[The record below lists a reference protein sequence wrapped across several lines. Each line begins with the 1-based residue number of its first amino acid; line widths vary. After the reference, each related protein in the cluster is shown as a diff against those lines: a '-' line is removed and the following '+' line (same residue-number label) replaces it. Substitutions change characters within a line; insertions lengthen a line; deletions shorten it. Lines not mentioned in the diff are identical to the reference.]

1 MALPVETAQ
10 QTRRLLLEICQ
21 DHMRK
26 SVDSLREVV
35 LLLNAFQRG
44 KSSVV
49 MQHYNNVTKFDEES
63 TEIKRALMRE
73 AAQVGM
79 ILLSR
84 EDFIRLSSEIATVAD
99 FCEGV
104 SFRLVEMVNK
114 KWKASADLVKDLGHL
129 AEATLDCV
137 SRLRE
142 TVLSLSYGATKTLDL
157 AKNVETAERNV
168 DSIYRKLDLK
178 IMSSNLKLPAILML
192 RDIANFLEGIADVCE
207 NANDIAKILAI
218 TV

>member
-1 MALPVETAQ
+1 MLT
-10 QTRRLLLEICQ
+10 
-21 DHMRK
+21 
-26 SVDSLREVV
+26 
-35 LLLNAFQRG
+35 AFQGG

-99 FCEGV
+99 FCEGI

-114 KWKASADLVKDLGHL
+114 KWKTPTELVKDLGRL

-142 TVLSLSYGATKTLDL
+142 TVLSLSYGSTRTLDL
-157 AKNVETAERNV
+157 AKHVETAERNV
-168 DSIYRKLDLK
+168 DSIYRKVDLK